1 MNIIQKFKQK
11 RNLSKFLNGGSIP
24 KLQMAW
30 QPLYTDQQRAA
41 IEWGRQNKERT
52 SNQISS
58 AIKQADE
65 RIAQRQKAYKRANRK
80 TKAPMINNTAKL
92 QEALYKAGF
101 FDQGTTFNKAVDGD
115 RGGMTDA
122 AIQRAK
128 DAGYNVNIDAGTIS
142 NTPVSKTSTSK
153 TNQFIDDGS
162 FSSNL
167 IKFSKNMAANKS
179 QALIDGALY
188 LADRL
193 GVPSNA
199 TNYLRDFNVSIPYR
213 IKSGI
218 QGGINTL
225 INGKSFSENYQN
237 ALANPGFLTR
247 LTTINPLTN
256 NEGNFSNDEMN
267 IIREMAG
274 DKSYITNSD
283 IRRVG
288 GRYGA
293 AGSVGEYFSP
303 VKIVQTAIGQTSGR
317 NGTLTDLF
325 DVNTISDEAK
335 HDNQMYLDMASENPG
350 ANYQTL
356 RATMPYLNMID
367 IIPNKYKVHSNIKLK

>member
-1 MNIIQKFKQK
+1 MINIVQKFKRE
-11 RNLSKFLNGGSIP
+11 RNLSKFLIGGQIP
-24 KLQMAW
+24 KLQLAW

-41 IEWGRQNKERT
+41 LEWGRLHAE
-52 SNQISS
+52 S
-58 AIKQADE
+58 DE
-65 RIAQRQKAYKRANRK
+65 RNKQRQRANQRANRN

-101 FDQGTTFNKAVDGD
+101 FDEGTTFNKAVDGV
-115 RGGMTDA
+115 RGGMTDR

-128 DAGYNVNIDAGTIS
+128 DAGYNVNIDAGAIS
-142 NTPVSKTSTSK
+142 KNNVTTPG
-153 TNQFIDDGS
+153 TNQFVDDGS

-167 IKFSKNMAANKS
+167 MKFSRNMVINRN
-179 QALIDGALY
+179 QALVDGALY

-225 INGKSFSENYQN
+225 INGKSFKENYQN
-237 ALANPGFLTR
+237 ALANPGLLTR
-247 LTTINPLTN
+247 ITTISPLTN

-274 DKSYITNSD
+274 DKSNITNSD

-293 AGSVGEYFSP
+293 AGSVSQYFSP
-303 VKIVQTAIGQTSGR
+303 IKVVQTAIGQTSGK

-325 DVNTISDEAK
+325 DVNTVSNEAK
-335 HDNQMYLDMASENPG
+335 RDNQMYLDMALEDPG

-367 IIPNKYKVHSNIKLK
+367 IMPNEYKIHSNIKLK